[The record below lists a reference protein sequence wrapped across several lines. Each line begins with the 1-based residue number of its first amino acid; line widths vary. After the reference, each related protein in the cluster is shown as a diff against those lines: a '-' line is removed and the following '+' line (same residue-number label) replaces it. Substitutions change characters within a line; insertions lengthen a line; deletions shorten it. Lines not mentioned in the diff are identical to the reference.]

1 MPKEI
6 RIKVHFNQYNPGE
19 IATFDDKVA
28 ADILDRRLGLE
39 VQRDKK
45 GNIIDDPIPNAA
57 EKPVGDPAPSLTSI
71 GAGSTT
77 ADQPKPVAEITPPPA
92 A

>member
-19 IATFDDKVA
+19 IATFDDKAA
-28 ADILDRRLGLE
+28 ADILDRRLGVELL
-39 VQRDKK
+39 RDKK

-57 EKPVGDPAPSLTSI
+57 EKPVGDPAPAFS
-71 GAGSTT
+71 APAEGSTV
-77 ADQPKPVAEITPPPA
+77 ADQPKPVAEVTA
-92 A
+92 QSA